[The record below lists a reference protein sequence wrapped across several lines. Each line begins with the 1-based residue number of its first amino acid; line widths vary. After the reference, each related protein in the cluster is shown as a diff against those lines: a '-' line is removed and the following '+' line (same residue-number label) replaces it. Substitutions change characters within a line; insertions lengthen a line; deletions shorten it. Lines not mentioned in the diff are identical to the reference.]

1 MVLKGLY
8 FIMFDHSGYERLAG
22 AGSSEFAKP
31 FRKHLL
37 YSLVGSGLAIALA
50 FAVAAVAGRTE
61 WSGQVVWNKALAT
74 LGIFFGAWGT
84 WFGVSE
90 RSESWKKSRLDERL
104 RDIVFIALFVPGVIF
119 GAVGT
124 LW

>member
-8 FIMFDHSGYERLAG
+8 LIVFDHSGYEQLAG
-22 AGSSEFAKP
+22 AGSSEFARP

-37 YSLVGSGLAIALA
+37 QSLIGSGLAIALA
-50 FAVAAVAGRTE
+50 VALAGVAGRIE
-61 WSGQVVWNKALAT
+61 WSSPIALNKAFAM
-74 LGIFFGAWGT
+74 LGVFFGAWGT
-84 WFGVSE
+84 WFGVTE

-104 RDIVFIALFVPGVIF
+104 REVVFIGLFVPGVIF
-119 GAVGT
+119 GAAGI